1 MTKPNTGRPTS
12 DNHMTAIRSG
22 LLCGLPLMQKA
33 ALETVYGA
41 MNGAS
46 SINDACARLGV
57 TRSAFDRMRGLS
69 EIRERY
75 PEIEEWCEDLKK

>member
-1 MTKPNTGRPTS
+1 MTKQPKGRPTS

-22 LLCGLPLMQKA
+22 FLCNLPLMQTA
-33 ALETVYGA
+33 ALETVYRA

-57 TRSAFDRMRGLS
+57 TRSAFDRMRGLP
-69 EIRERY
+69 EIREKY
-75 PEIEEWCEDLKK
+75 PEIEQWCEDLKK